1 MNQTIAPR
9 LASPPPVA
17 VRRSGPSAF
26 VAAAA
31 LLLAPLLAFATPG
44 DLDAGFGTVASP
56 GAYSFTNAQGF
67 IGRASA
73 VQSTGKIVSVHG
85 CGPQPTADFCVTRL
99 SADGSQLDTTFA
111 TSGVFTIGDPAQQEF
126 AYALVVDN
134 SDRIL
139 VAGKCGGA
147 SPCLF
152 RLTANGALDS
162 SFGVAG
168 IAALPGTITGTA
180 IQLMGDGRIVVA
192 AQCFNLHYV
201 FCLHRRLADGGVD
214 TSYNSGNGLAID
226 MSASNNQ
233 PTSLAL
239 YPDGRIL
246 IAGYCDNGNSSNS
259 FCVARVGVNGAL
271 DASFNG
277 NGKKLLSVSGG
288 TGDSSQSVALTA
300 SGRIVLGGRCG
311 AYGNSTSWR
320 FCVAALTSGG
330 ALDTSFPGGG
340 ALTFPSTFTNVFPS
354 GMHIAADEKILLT
367 GRCAASPIS
376 MCMLRIL
383 PGGTLDPS
391 LGTGGSTGWVVDE
404 GMVGSDASTSFLAPG
419 NRLLI
424 TGTCNPSASTTVSR
438 ACVARFVLDP
448 PSGERCSLDIDDDG
462 FVKPATDGLMW
473 LRVMLGIRG
482 NAVLAAP
489 MNAGAQRNT
498 WPLIRDHLSNN
509 CGIN

>member
-1 MNQTIAPR
+1 MIQPIAPHP
-9 LASPPPVA
+9 ASLTSVA
-17 VRRSGPSAF
+17 ARRPGLCAF

-44 DLDAGFGTVASP
+44 DLDASFGTVASP

-67 IGRASA
+67 NGRASA
-73 VQSTGKIVSVHG
+73 VQSTGKIVSVLQ
-85 CGPQPTADFCVTRL
+85 CGPQATADFCVTRL

-111 TSGVFTIGDPAQQEF
+111 TSGVFTIGDPLQQEF

-139 VAGKCGGA
+139 VAGRCGGA

-152 RLTANGALDS
+152 RLTANGALDM

-168 IAALPGTITGTA
+168 IASLPGTITGTA
-180 IQLMGDGRIVVA
+180 IRLMGDGRIVVA
-192 AQCFNLHYV
+192 ARCFSAHDV
-201 FCLHRRLADGGVD
+201 FCLHRRLTDGGVD
-214 TSYNSGNGLAID
+214 SSFNGGSGLVID
-226 MSASNNQ
+226 MSASTNQ
-233 PTSLAL
+233 STSLAL

-246 IAGYCDNGNSSNS
+246 IAGYCDNGNTSNS
-259 FCVARVGVNGAL
+259 FCLARVGVNGAL
-271 DASFNG
+271 DTSFNG

-300 SGRIVLGGRCG
+300 SGRIILGGRCG
-311 AYGNSTSWR
+311 TYANPATWR

-340 ALTFPSTFTNVFPS
+340 VLNFPSTFTYVLPV
-354 GMHIAADEKILLT
+354 GMHVTPDEKILLT
-367 GRCAASPIS
+367 GRCAVSPAA
-376 MCMLRIL
+376 MCLLRIL

-391 LGTGGSTGWVVDE
+391 FGAGGSTGWVVDE
-404 GMVGSDASTSFLAPG
+404 GMVGSDAATSFLAPG
-419 NRLLI
+419 NRLLM
-424 TGTCNPSASTTVSR
+424 TGTCNPSASATVSR
-438 ACVARFVLDP
+438 ACIARFVLDP
-448 PSGERCSLDIDDDG
+448 PSGERCSLDLDDDG

-473 LRVMLGIRG
+473 LRIMLGIRG

-489 MNAGAQRNT
+489 MTGGATRST
-498 WPLIRDHLSNN
+498 WPLIRDYLSNN
-509 CGIN
+509 CGIH